1 MHRHISQRQS
11 SMSAANQ
18 RQGRVRTTS
27 AVSACPLL
35 AKGLRQ
41 KCEPLSA
48 PRARFASLLE
58 RGSTRW
64 ALGTAE
70 GGVRKAPVGQIW
82 SALPASGRPVV
93 LLRLTLCLS
102 RGTPRA
108 SERSPKGLSDKGRG
122 TPSVVKDVRRLR
134 ALLGHQPRLG
144 HNAATCGDSVG
155 SIAHY
160 RLVGGQADA
169 VSREPE
175 GQRALGWG
183 SGNPEAERAGR
194 RARSGR
200 ARAGCR

>member
-122 TPSVVKDVRRLR
+122 TQCRQGRSSPQGASGTSAQAWAQRRHLWRQRRINCALPPSRGAGGRGLTR
-134 ALLGHQPRLG
+134 ARGTTSFGVGLGE
-144 HNAATCGDSVG
+144 S
-155 SIAHY
+155 
-160 RLVGGQADA
+160 
-169 VSREPE
+169 
-175 GQRALGWG
+175 G
-183 SGNPEAERAGR
+183 SGAG
-194 RARSGR
+194 GP
-200 ARAGCR
+200 AG

>member
-1 MHRHISQRQS
+1 
-11 SMSAANQ
+11 MSAANQ

-27 AVSACPLL
+27 AVSAARSSP
-35 AKGLRQ
+35 KGLRQ
-41 KCEPLSA
+41 SKCEPLSA
-48 PRARFASLLE
+48 PGARFASLLE

-122 TPSVVKDVRRLR
+122 TQCRQGRSSPQGASGTSAQAWAQRRHLWRQRRINCALPPSRGAGGRGLTR
-134 ALLGHQPRLG
+134 ARG
-144 HNAATCGDSVG
+144 TTSF
-155 SIAHY
+155 
-160 RLVGGQADA
+160 
-169 VSREPE
+169 
-175 GQRALGWG
+175 GWG